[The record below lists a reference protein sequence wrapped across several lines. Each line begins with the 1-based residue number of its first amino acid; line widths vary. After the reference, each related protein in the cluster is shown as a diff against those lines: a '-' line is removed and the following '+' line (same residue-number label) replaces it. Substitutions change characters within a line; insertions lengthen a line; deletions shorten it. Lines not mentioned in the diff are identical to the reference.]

1 MPWAIQG
8 KTLEGKEKYGNEFQ
22 GVGEK
27 FEQMKFLAAIFE
39 MQIMKQD
46 TLFSFQK
53 FLSHCIENFSL
64 PKIFSSRNFIY
75 K

>member
-1 MPWAIQG
+1 MGYTRKCVKG
-8 KTLEGKEKYGNEFQ
+8 KGEIYTLYEVQ

-53 FLSHCIENFSL
+53 FHEF
-64 PKIFSSRNFIY
+64 
-75 K
+75 